1 MNTHR
6 GRPSTFEELLADL
19 AAAGRPVTVQ
29 AAIMAMVDEM
39 NHYLGTDIKATP
51 RPMPEQTDAER
62 RADIEETLAVFNK
75 AGSWLAEQRRRNRG
89 P

>member
-1 MNTHR
+1 MSTHR
-6 GRPSTFEELLADL
+6 GRPSTFEEILTDL

-29 AAIMAMVDEM
+29 AAMMVMIDEM
-39 NHYLGTDIKATP
+39 NHFLGTDIQATP

-62 RADIEETLAVFNK
+62 RRDIEETLAVFNK
-75 AGSWLAEQRRRNRG
+75 AGGWLAEQLYRNRG

>member
-1 MNTHR
+1 MNTTR
-6 GRPSTFEELLADL
+6 GRPSTFEEVLTDL

-29 AAIMAMVDEM
+29 AALMVMIEEM
-39 NHYLGTDIKATP
+39 NAYLGTDIKAIP

-62 RADIEETLAVFNK
+62 RRDIEETLAVFNK
-75 AGSWLAEQRRRNRG
+75 AGGWLAGQINRG

>member
-29 AAIMAMVDEM
+29 DAVMAMVDEM
-39 NHYLGTDIKATP
+39 NHYLGTDINATP
-51 RPMPEQTDAER
+51 KPMPEQTDAER
-62 RADIEETLAVFNK
+62 RADIEETLAALNK
-75 AGSWLAEQRRRNRG
+75 AGAWLAKQRTTN
-89 P
+89 